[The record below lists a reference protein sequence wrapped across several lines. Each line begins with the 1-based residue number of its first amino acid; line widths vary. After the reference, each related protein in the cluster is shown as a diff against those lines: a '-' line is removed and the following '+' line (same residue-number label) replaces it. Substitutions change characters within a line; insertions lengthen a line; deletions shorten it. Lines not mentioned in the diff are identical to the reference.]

1 MSVVQKQ
8 INVNDEIDNVC
19 EDLEVKLKYTSN
31 ITPEDVLK
39 LTKITDNFLCSNNN
53 EYQIEF
59 TRFKIRD
66 LETDTV
72 LFDISKDPNMPETN
86 EITTTD
92 DKQQDGTTEDSGRFV
107 RYLFSA
113 TFLKLKHVG
122 ATVEFQVGN
131 KDVKNFR
138 MIERHFFKDRL
149 LKTFDFNFGY
159 CIPNSKNTCEHIY
172 EFPTLPQDLIDQ
184 MIACPF
190 ETRSDSFYFVDN
202 QLVLHNKADYSY
214 NG

>member
-8 INVNDEIDNVC
+8 INVSDEIDNVC
-19 EDLEVKLKYTSN
+19 EDLELKLKNS

-39 LTKITDNFLCSNNN
+39 LTKITDGFLCSNNN

-72 LFDISKDPNMPETN
+72 LFDISKDPNVSEN
-86 EITTTD
+86 NDTTD
-92 DKQQDGTTEDSGRFV
+92 DKQQETSEDSGRFV
-107 RYLFSA
+107 RYLFSSS
-113 TFLKLKHVG
+113 FLKLKHVG

-138 MIERHFFKDRL
+138 MIERHFFKENL

-159 CIPNSKNTCEHIY
+159 CIPNSRNTCEHIY

-184 MIACPF
+184 MIANPF

-202 QLVLHNKADYSY
+202 KLVLHNKADYSY

>member
-8 INVNDEIDNVC
+8 INVSDEIDNVC
-19 EDLEVKLKYTSN
+19 EDLELKLKNT
-31 ITPEDVLK
+31 ITPDDVLK
-39 LTKITDNFLCSNNN
+39 LAKITDGFLCSNTN

-72 LFDISKDPNMPETN
+72 LFDISKDPNVSEN
-86 EITTTD
+86 NDTTD
-92 DKQQDGTTEDSGRFV
+92 DNKQETTEDSGRFV
-107 RYLFSA
+107 RYLFSSS
-113 TFLKLKHVG
+113 FLKLKHVG
-122 ATVEFQVGN
+122 ATVEFQVGS

-138 MIERHFFKDRL
+138 MIERHFFKDRV

-159 CIPNSKNTCEHIY
+159 CIPNSRNTCEHIY
-172 EFPTLPQDLIDQ
+172 EFPKLPQDLIDQ
-184 MIACPF
+184 MIANPF

-202 QLVLHNKADYSY
+202 KLVLHNKADYSY